1 MLGIDDMNEERREV
15 GRAYLEIP
23 VVFFD
28 GGQGFFPDLPYI
40 RASEYSDRVHC
51 GNQVASVSRVDDA
64 YRIRQTHSRLTYA

>member
-1 MLGIDDMNEERREV
+1 MLGIDDMDQERREV
-15 GRAYLEIP
+15 GRAYLKIP

-51 GNQVASVSRVDDA
+51 GD
-64 YRIRQTHSRLTYA
+64 